1 MATNSVLRVQPSRP
15 NQALQTAERRAGG
28 TERGIYE
35 MKVELSRF
43 RVKPGKSDRVNEW
56 LTMLNSRMKEVVQT
70 LDREQMKLEIIFR
83 EIIEGDEY
91 LYWFS
96 VQGEQ
101 GEHSGTS
108 PFEVDAKHI
117 EFHKECIDHEYG
129 CRDAQPQVV
138 MVPENVAE
146 AMTWTNPMESTT
158 SFERREIIH
167 RREQR
172 GSTS

>member
-1 MATNSVLRVQPSRP
+1 
-15 NQALQTAERRAGG
+15 
-28 TERGIYE
+28 

-43 RVKPGKSDRVNEW
+43 RVKPGKSGRVDEW
-56 LTMLNSRMKEVVQT
+56 LAMLNMRMLEVVQT
-70 LDREQMKLEIIFR
+70 LEREEMKLEVIFR

-108 PFEVDAKHI
+108 PFNVDARHI

-129 CRDAQPQVV
+129 RRDAQPQVV
-138 MVPENVAE
+138 MVPEEIAE
-146 AMTWTNPMESTT
+146 TMEWKDPGASATA
-158 SFERREIIH
+158 FERREIIY
-167 RREQR
+167 RR
-172 GSTS
+172 GS